1 VNHATRTQSNSDDCP
16 GRSENYQLVQLANGA
31 KTLYSAGY
39 DEKMH
44 PGLGP
49 AAEAELLYVR
59 QLQIRERLMARRG
72 ELVVWDVGLGAAA
85 NAVALLRATRDLTGH
100 LHLVSFDY
108 TSEPLR
114 FALQHAAELGYL
126 AGYEDLIAQLAGERL
141 AQFENGK
148 LSVDWEFQL
157 GDFPAWLAQ
166 ARAGARPVQPPGGQT
181 DHRPTATEHRP
192 DKQDDGVGFAAPQAI
207 FYDAYSPAK
216 NPAMWTLPVMENL
229 FRALEPASPCAL
241 TTYSRS
247 TMIRT
252 TLLLAGFFVG
262 VGHAAGMKEETTIAA
277 NTLGLITEPLGARWL
292 ERAAR
297 SDSAEP
303 LPGPRY
309 RRSPIRLETLA
320 QLRKHPQFQQMS
332 EGDHIC

>member
-1 VNHATRTQSNSDDCP
+1 MNQATRTHSDSDDCP
-16 GRSENYQLVQLANGA
+16 GRSENYQLVQLANGE
-31 KTLYSAGY
+31 KTLYSASY

-59 QLQIRERLMARRG
+59 QLRIRERLTAQRG

-85 NAVALLRATRDLTGH
+85 NAVALLRATRDLAGH
-100 LHLVSFDY
+100 LHLVSFDH
-108 TSEPLR
+108 TSEPLI

-126 AGYEDLIAQLAGERL
+126 AGYEDLITRLLGERRV
-141 AQFENGK
+141 QFEHGR
-148 LSVDWEFQL
+148 LSVLWEFRL
-157 GDFPAWLAQ
+157 GDFPSWLVQ
-166 ARAGARPVQPPGGQT
+166 ARAVQPAGGQK
-181 DHRPTATEHRP
+181 DLRPPVPEGPAL
-192 DKQDDGVGFAAPQAI
+192 AAPQAI
-207 FYDAYSPAK
+207 FYDAFSPAK

-229 FRALEPASPCAL
+229 FHALDPAQPCAL

-247 TMIRT
+247 TMIRS

-277 NTLGLITEPLGARWL
+277 NTPGLIAEPLGARWL

-303 LPGPRY
+303 LQGACY
-309 RRSPIRLETLA
+309 SRSLIRLETMA
-320 QLRKHPQFQQMS
+320 RLREHPQFQQMS